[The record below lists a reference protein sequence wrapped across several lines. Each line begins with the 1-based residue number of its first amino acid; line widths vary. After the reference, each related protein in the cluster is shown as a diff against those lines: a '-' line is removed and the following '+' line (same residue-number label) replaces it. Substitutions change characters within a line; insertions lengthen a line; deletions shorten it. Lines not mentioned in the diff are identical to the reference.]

1 MCGIAGSIRLG
12 MPALAADRE
21 IVGQMTSML
30 SHRGPDGEGIHVAGP
45 VVLGHRRL
53 SIIDLSQAA
62 TQPMSNEDGTIWT
75 IFNGEIY
82 NYRELGAELRSRGH
96 GFHSQSDT
104 EILLHG
110 YEEWGMAGLL
120 RRLRGM
126 FAFALYDARRERAG
140 AQPWFYLAR
149 DRVGIKPLYYRLED
163 GRMLFA
169 SEVRPLRN
177 ALDVSELDGGALAGF
192 LCLGS
197 IPMPRTYIRG
207 IHCLPPGGF
216 LTIGPG
222 GARVEQY
229 WDLAYGSGGAR
240 DLREIFRDTVE
251 RHLLADVPLGVFL
264 SGGLDSGALVAAIS
278 RLRETPALTL
288 TVTFPETEF
297 SEGKEA
303 RQAAV
308 TFGTNHLEVDVS
320 DRDFLNQMPRILRAI
335 DQPTADGVNTYFV
348 SKAAREAG
356 LKVVLSGL
364 GGDEIFFGYKHY
376 HLLMRA
382 PLLMRAVAGLPAAVR
397 QGLVSLVAPYA
408 ARRNQDRWGRWHYLS
423 GRRLEE
429 GLYLLFRGFFDS
441 RTVCEL
447 LGISEAQLN
456 GILEGEFGDIR
467 RQQEDLPA
475 GDIHR
480 IHYLE
485 MKRYLHDQL
494 LRDSD
499 VFSMAHSIELRV
511 PLLDHVLVERCA
523 HIAGKD
529 KMSGAVN
536 KPLLLDAAQHPAL
549 EQIAA
554 RKKRGFVFPFGR
566 WMRRHASELEE
577 MATSGGPLNRKAV
590 QRCWQQ
596 FREGHTH
603 WSRAWST
610 TVVAACSAGANE
622 RLPAVEGISAG

>member
-1 MCGIAGSIRLG
+1 
-12 MPALAADRE
+12 
-21 IVGQMTSML
+21 
-30 SHRGPDGEGIHVAGP
+30 

-62 TQPMSNEDGTIWT
+62 MQPMANEDGTIWA

-82 NYRELGAELRSRGH
+82 NYRELGAELRGRGH

-120 RRLRGM
+120 QRLRGM
-126 FAFALYDARRERAG
+126 FAFALYDARAERAG
-140 AQPWFYLAR
+140 EQPWFYLAR

-169 SEVRPLRN
+169 SEVRPLRS
-177 ALDVSELDGGALAGF
+177 AAAASELDGGALAGF

-207 IHCLPPGGF
+207 IQCLPPGGF
-216 LTIGPG
+216 LTLGPG
-222 GARVEQY
+222 GVRVEQY
-229 WDLAYGSGGAR
+229 WDLAYGSGGSR

-288 TVTFPETEF
+288 TVTFPEAEF

-308 TFGTNHLEVDVS
+308 TFGTNHVEVAVS
-320 DRDFLNQMPRILRAI
+320 DRDFLNEMPRILRAI

-376 HLLMRA
+376 HLLTRA
-382 PLLMRAVAGLPAAVR
+382 SALMRVLAGLPAAVQ
-397 QGLVSLVAPYA
+397 QGLVSLVEPYA
-408 ARRNQDRWGRWHYLS
+408 ARRNQDRWGRWHYLR

-429 GLYLLFRGFFDS
+429 GLYLLFRGFFDG

-447 LGISEAQLN
+447 LGISDTELN
-456 GILEGEFGDIR
+456 RVLEDEFGDIR
-467 RQQEDLPA
+467 RQEDLAA

-480 IHYLE
+480 VHYLE

-523 HIAGKD
+523 QIAGKD
-529 KMSGAVN
+529 KMSGTVN

-549 EQIAA
+549 HQIAA
-554 RKKRGFVFPFGR
+554 RKKRGFVFPFAR
-566 WMRRHASELEE
+566 WMKRHAGELEE
-577 MATSGGPLNRKAV
+577 MATSGGPLNRQAV
-590 QRCWQQ
+590 RRCWQQ
-596 FREGHTH
+596 FREGRAH

-610 TVVAACSAGANE
+610 TVVAACGAGSYE
-622 RLPAVEGISAG
+622 RLAAFEGVSAR